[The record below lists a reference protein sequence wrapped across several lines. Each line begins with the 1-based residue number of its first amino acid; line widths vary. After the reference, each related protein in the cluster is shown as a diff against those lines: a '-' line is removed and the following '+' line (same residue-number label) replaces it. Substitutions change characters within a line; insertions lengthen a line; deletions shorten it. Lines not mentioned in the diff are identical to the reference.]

1 MGSATVV
8 VIALL
13 ATAGLV
19 AFDLIALRFGA
30 DSRDLAGDDRRW
42 RIR

>member
-1 MGSATVV
+1 MSSSTFAAIV
-8 VIALL
+8 LL

-19 AFDLIALRFGA
+19 AFDLIAMRFGK